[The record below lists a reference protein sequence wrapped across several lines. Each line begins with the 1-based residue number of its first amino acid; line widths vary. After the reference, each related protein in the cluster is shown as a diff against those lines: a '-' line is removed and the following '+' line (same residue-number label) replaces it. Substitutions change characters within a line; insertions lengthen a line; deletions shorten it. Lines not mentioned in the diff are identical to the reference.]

1 MKKTILFF
9 LLISAFA
16 IFAFCM
22 EPLPVQMGGTYGLP
36 RGSTAAD
43 DAGSCLAETSSGGFI
58 ICGQNIGDWSIHILV
73 ICIDKD
79 GKLTWSKEFGNY
91 DSYVYSITKTQD
103 NAFIMV
109 GYSYEVGML
118 GAIAI
123 KFDESGNLIWQKAF
137 GPNAWVYDIK
147 ALSDGNYL
155 LLGGMLNESY
165 TKYFGLLIKMDKDGN
180 VIWEKKGELGENLLA
195 FYGAIEHPEGGLL
208 IWGSGFLI
216 KYDDGGNIVW
226 ARKIYDP
233 YRSDRFN
240 IDIWD
245 AIILQNGDIIASYTN
260 RYDSEGYKTIVR
272 LTKEGNSIL
281 WKKSIFCA
289 DDPEPPEL
297 APFVYKLYP
306 KGNGKYM
313 ALASNAFF
321 EFDES
326 GEVDK
331 DGYIHYTPFF
341 NSYFLG
347 FLWGPIHP
355 VIITSDGNIAYCGA
369 SLEYVQEKGEE
380 IGLIKTGSQ
389 NATPMNCTSIVSKE
403 IVADSDAQ
411 YMEIS
416 DVCDLTITEIN
427 LLCSDLSGT
436 DFARESSATG
446 VNTFCP
452 IITQVNKLQNP
463 FRLEVIGYG
472 LCDQDGGYDMGTQV
486 LINGNPVPVTTMKSV
501 SRVIAKKGDALKS
514 MLPKGV
520 PVCIQ
525 VRAVNS
531 AGQEDPLFKSDC
543 FYFTR

>member
-22 EPLPVQMGGTYGLP
+22 EPLPVQMGGMYGF
-36 RGSTAAD
+36 SNYSDEAAT
-43 DAGSCLAETSSGGFI
+43 CLAETSSGGFI
-58 ICGQNIGDWSIHILV
+58 ICGLSLPSDADWSHILV
-73 ICIDKD
+73 VSVDKD
-79 GKLTWSKEFGNY
+79 GKLIWSKEFGNFG
-91 DSYVYSITKTQD
+91 SYVYAITKTQD

-137 GPNAWVYDIK
+137 GPNAWAYNIK

-155 LLGGMLNESY
+155 LLGGMLNESR

-180 VIWEKKGELGENLLA
+180 VIWEKKGELGENLPAFPA

-233 YRSDRFN
+233 YISHPMDQ

-245 AIILQNGDIIASYTN
+245 AIILQNGDIIASFQARNT
-260 RYDSEGYKTIVR
+260 DGQGTLVR
-272 LTKEGNSIL
+272 LSKEGNVIL
-281 WKKSIFCA
+281 WQKSIINENYP
-289 DDPEPPEL
+289 DEDPTI
-297 APFVYKLYP
+297 YKLIP
-306 KGNGKYM
+306 RGNSKYF
-313 ALASNAFF
+313 AFSYGGVIGRGHYF
-321 EFDES
+321 LVEFDEN
-326 GEVDK
+326 GNVDESAYYN
-331 DGYIHYTPFF
+331 DSPFTIRAV
-341 NSYFLG
+341 
-347 FLWGPIHP
+347 WGPLNP
-355 VIITSDGNIAYCGA
+355 VVVTSDGNIAYCGVSDHDTEK
-369 SLEYVQEKGEE
+369 SLEF
-380 IGLIKTGSQ
+380 GLMKTGIQS
-389 NATPMNCTSIVSKE
+389 NNCTAPAFYPI
-403 IVADSDAQ
+403 IADSEAETI
-411 YMEIS
+411 EIE
-416 DVCDLTITEIN
+416 DVNDLTICEIN

-446 VNTFCP
+446 INSFCP
-452 IITQVNKLQNP
+452 VITQINKLQNP
-463 FRLEVIGYG
+463 FRLEIIGSNFTSIG
-472 LCDQDGGYDMGTQV
+472 CGDEIKVT
-486 LINGNPVPVTTMKSV
+486 INGVYAPKVTWKNSQRLIV
-501 SRVIAKKGDALKS
+501 KKGDDLKN

-525 VRAVNS
+525 IWSVDPDSGEVN
-531 AGQEDPLFKSDC
+531 DLYKSDC